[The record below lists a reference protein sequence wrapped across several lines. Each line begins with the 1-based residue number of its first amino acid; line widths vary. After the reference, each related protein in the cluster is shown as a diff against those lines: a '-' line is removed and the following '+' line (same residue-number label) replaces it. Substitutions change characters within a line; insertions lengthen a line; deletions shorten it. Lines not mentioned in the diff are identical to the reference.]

1 MNNRFRILLVDDDLI
16 NIQFMTS
23 SLKDE
28 YDVLTAENGHDAIS
42 QIKEHE
48 PDLILLDV
56 MMPDLSGFEVC
67 RIIKSD
73 KAFADIPVI
82 FLTAVDTFEGALQGL
97 ELGGIDYLTKPVN
110 YDLLKLR
117 VRNHIALKERNE
129 LVMQQ
134 RDLLARKEEELR
146 RSQHE
151 LEAEKTRYFNLYDL
165 APIGYLTIS
174 GKDLIQEANLAAAN
188 MLRLS
193 RRTLLKQPIS
203 RFIFLEDQSIFDQH
217 RKQCFETSASQVC
230 VMRMVRADGSAFWVD
245 LQATPAH
252 NGEYWITLIDITK
265 RKQDEENLQKALHD
279 LQIHQEE
286 LEYQNEELRR
296 IQFELDSVRARYFDL
311 YDLAPIGYLTLNEQG
326 FFLEANLAA
335 ASMLGVVRN
344 DLLRKSISRFIF
356 PEDQDVYYLHRN
368 KVFELHEV
376 LAWEM
381 RLVRAD
387 GSIFLAS
394 LRTIPAQNGEYW
406 ITFIDITEQ
415 KQAEVALLQSEEK
428 FRALFESS
436 KDGIV
441 ILSFQGVNVL
451 FNKAYI
457 RMHGYGPQEMY
468 QIELKDL
475 DTPETFR
482 LMPERMRRLSAG
494 EPLTFEVE
502 HYHKEGHIFPMEVS
516 ASLISIG
523 DEKYILGFNRDITER
538 RRVEAELQQAKA
550 AAEAANSAKSLFLA
564 TMSHEIR
571 TPLSAMLGNV
581 ELLEG
586 TPLTP
591 SQQECLKDCKSA
603 SQMLLQ
609 VINDV
614 LDYSKIEAGKLELVN
629 DNFSIS
635 SMSRQLVRMFSAS
648 AKQGGLKL
656 TISLADDLPEYI
668 SCDQQRLR
676 QIITN
681 LLSNAIK
688 FTRQGSVSLEITREK
703 KDKALLRIVVT
714 DTGIGIPHDKLDHI
728 FNSFTQVEHFSTR
741 TTTGTGLGLP
751 ICRRLLALM
760 GGSITV
766 SSVPGEGAVFTVLL
780 PVLLCQAETAVQA
793 EVQAEIHAQAEAH
806 PRNIL
811 LADDEKFGRSVTQ
824 KLLQLKGYK
833 VTAVENGAELLDAL
847 QKDEFEILLTDIS
860 MPDMDGTQVARIIRS
875 GERVGIDPGI
885 PIIAMTA
892 HAFPEDRE
900 RFLSAGING
909 YVAKPI
915 NLEDLYRQIEEL
927 CGKEWDAG
935 EQGK

>member
-28 YDVLTAENGHDAIS
+28 YDILTAQNGHEAIS
-42 QIKEHE
+42 QVKEHE

-56 MMPDLSGFEVC
+56 MMPDMNGFDVC
-67 RIIKSD
+67 KIIKSD
-73 KAFADIPVI
+73 EAFAEIPVI
-82 FLTAVDTFEGALQGL
+82 FLTALDTLEGALRGL
-97 ELGGIDYLTKPVN
+97 ELGGIDYLIKPVN

-165 APIGYLTIS
+165 APLGYLTIS
-174 GKDLIQEANLAAAN
+174 GKDQIKEANLAAAN

-193 RRTLLKQPIS
+193 RRTILTLPIS
-203 RFIFLEDQSIFDQH
+203 RFIFLEDQNVFDQH

-311 YDLAPIGYLTLNEQG
+311 YDLAPFGYLTLNEQG

-356 PEDQDVYYLHRN
+356 PEDQNVYYLHRK
-368 KVFELHEV
+368 KVFELHEIQS
-376 LAWEM
+376 WEM

-394 LRTIPAQNGEYW
+394 LRAIPAQNGEYW
-406 ITFIDITEQ
+406 ITFIDITER
-415 KQAEVALLQSEEK
+415 K
-428 FRALFESS
+428 
-436 KDGIV
+436 
-441 ILSFQGVNVL
+441 
-451 FNKAYI
+451 
-457 RMHGYGPQEMY
+457 
-468 QIELKDL
+468 
-475 DTPETFR
+475 
-482 LMPERMRRLSAG
+482 LM
-494 EPLTFEVE
+494 
-502 HYHKEGHIFPMEVS
+502 
-516 ASLISIG
+516 
-523 DEKYILGFNRDITER
+523 
-538 RRVEAELQQAKA
+538 EAELQQSKA

-629 DNFSIS
+629 ETFSIT

-648 AKQGGLKL
+648 AKQEGLEL
-656 TISLADDLPEYI
+656 TISLADDMPEYI

-676 QIITN
+676 QIIT
-681 LLSNAIK
+681 
-688 FTRQGSVSLEITREK
+688 VSYTHLTLPTK
-703 KDKALLRIVVT
+703 RIV
-714 DTGIGIPHDKLDHI
+714 
-728 FNSFTQVEHFSTR
+728 
-741 TTTGTGLGLP
+741 
-751 ICRRLLALM
+751 
-760 GGSITV
+760 
-766 SSVPGEGAVFTVLL
+766 
-780 PVLLCQAETAVQA
+780 
-793 EVQAEIHAQAEAH
+793 
-806 PRNIL
+806 
-811 LADDEKFGRSVTQ
+811 
-824 KLLQLKGYK
+824 
-833 VTAVENGAELLDAL
+833 
-847 QKDEFEILLTDIS
+847 
-860 MPDMDGTQVARIIRS
+860 
-875 GERVGIDPGI
+875 
-885 PIIAMTA
+885 
-892 HAFPEDRE
+892 
-900 RFLSAGING
+900 
-909 YVAKPI
+909 
-915 NLEDLYRQIEEL
+915 
-927 CGKEWDAG
+927 
-935 EQGK
+935 